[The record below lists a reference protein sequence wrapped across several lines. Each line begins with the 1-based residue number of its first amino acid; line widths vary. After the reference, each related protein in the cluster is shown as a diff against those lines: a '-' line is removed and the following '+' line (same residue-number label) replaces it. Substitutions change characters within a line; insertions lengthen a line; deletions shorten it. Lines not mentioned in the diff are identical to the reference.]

1 MEDEGGQ
8 RHDDDGTTIVDQRR
22 NANTHPYISLEQDQP
37 AGAHGCTGEQEIEE
51 VFSVGGYLR
60 TAFGNYKEQQQKCA
74 ADQCSEKDNFIAG

>member
-1 MEDEGGQ
+1 MSRKVLRVG
-8 RHDDDGTTIVDQRR
+8 VF
-22 NANTHPYISLEQDQP
+22 SLL
-37 AGAHGCTGEQEIEE
+37 AAVLLCGCTGEQEIEE